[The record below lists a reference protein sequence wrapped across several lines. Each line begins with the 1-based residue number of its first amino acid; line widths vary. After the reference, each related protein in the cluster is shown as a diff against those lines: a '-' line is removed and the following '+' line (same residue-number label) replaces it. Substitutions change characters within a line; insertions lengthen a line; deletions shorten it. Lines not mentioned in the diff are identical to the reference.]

1 MLDRPLARYGAAAA
15 ALVTG
20 RLKRWWLR
28 LVGGPQPDG
37 GHAST
42 ARHVAAG
49 DSHKTDTPPAKRPA
63 GPGELSLAEDR
74 LPKPKA
80 RSGRAG
86 FDPYSSDAG
95 YSKPRGWDRVDH
107 D

>member
-1 MLDRPLARYGAAAA
+1 MARYGTAAKHS
-15 ALVTG
+15 VME
-20 RLKRWWLR
+20 RLKRWGRR
-28 LVGGPQPDG
+28 LLGAPPSMDG
-37 GHAST
+37 HRSG
-42 ARHVAAG
+42 ARHAAPG
-49 DSHKTDTPPAKRPA
+49 DAAKPVTSTKRPAAPGELTIAADPPAK
-63 GPGELSLAEDR
+63 
-74 LPKPKA
+74 PKV